1 MTTPSRF
8 PLSPFPSAARAP
20 RWRLLAILLLLWT
33 SLSALAAQ
41 APGKAAVATAHP
53 AATVAA
59 LETLALGGNAFDAA
73 VAVSAALAVVEP
85 YGSGLGGGGFFL
97 LREAG
102 DTPAYRFLDAREKA
116 PLAAHADLYR
126 RQGKVDP
133 ALSVNGALAA
143 AIPGLPAAL
152 VELAGRFG
160 KLPLRD
166 SLAPAIRLARDGFA
180 VDRVYRERAT
190 ARLAALRDD
199 PESARLFL
207 DAQGKVPEERS
218 LLRQPELAATLERLA
233 REGRGGFYGGETA
246 ERLVNGVRAGGGVW
260 SLRDLADYQVVE
272 RRPLRFPLA
281 DGRELIGA
289 PPPSAGG
296 VALAQSLAILQRLPW
311 QRAEGAQRSHYVV
324 ETLRR
329 VYRDRGLLG
338 DPDFIANPLGRLLAP
353 DYLAGLAAGI
363 DPRHVTPSD
372 RLPPAPAWREGDHTT
387 HFAVMD
393 EQGNAVAATLSVNLP
408 FGAAFSVPGTGVVLN
423 DEMDDFAA
431 DPRGAN
437 AYGLSGSQANAV
449 AAGKRPLSSMSPTF
463 VESRERFAAFGT
475 PGGSRIPSMVLLG
488 ILGELDGRPVAE
500 WPAIKRYHH
509 QYRPD
514 VIEYEPGAFDAG
526 QAADLQARGH
536 VLKTLAAPYGNLQ
549 VLAWDKSSG
558 RVEAASDP
566 RGIGEAQVMAV
577 KRIARPAP
585 AGGAVPEPVP
595 VPEPLPAPTPARGA
609 DMKKPVD

>member
-8 PLSPFPSAARAP
+8 FPTSPAVP
-20 RWRLLAILLLLWT
+20 RWRALAAFLLLCA

-73 VAVSAALAVVEP
+73 VAVAGALAVVEP

-102 DTPAYRFLDAREKA
+102 DTPTYRFLDAREKA
-116 PLAAHADLYR
+116 PQAAHPDLYR

-133 ALSVNGALAA
+133 TLSVNGALAA
-143 AIPGLPAAL
+143 GIPGLPAAL

-160 KLPLRD
+160 KLPLCD

-180 VDRVYRERAT
+180 VDRVYRERAGW
-190 ARLAALRDD
+190 RLAALRDD

-207 DAQGKVPEERS
+207 DDKGNVPEDRS

-233 REGRGGFYGGETA
+233 REGRSGFYGGETA
-246 ERLVNGVRAGGGVW
+246 ERLVSGVRAGGGVW
-260 SLRDLADYQVVE
+260 SLRDLTDYQVVE

-281 DGRELIGA
+281 EGRELISA

-296 VALAQSLAILQRLPW
+296 VALAQSLAILQQLPW
-311 QRAEGAQRSHYVV
+311 RQVDAPQRSHYVL

-338 DPDFIANPLGRLLAP
+338 DPDFIANPLARLLAP
-353 DYLAGLAAGI
+353 DYLASLAAGI
-363 DPRHVTPSD
+363 DPRRATPSAS
-372 RLPPAPAWREGDHTT
+372 LPPAPAWREGDHTT
-387 HFAVMD
+387 HFTVMD
-393 EQGNAVAATLSVNLP
+393 AEGNAVAATLSVNLP

-463 VESRERFAAFGT
+463 LESRERFAAFGT
-475 PGGSRIPSMVLLG
+475 PGGSRIPSMVLLA
-488 ILGELDGRPVAE
+488 ILGDLDGRPVAD

-509 QYRPD
+509 QYLPD
-514 VIEYEPGAFDAG
+514 VVEYEPGAFDAA
-526 QAADLQARGH
+526 QAADLQARGYT
-536 VLKTLAAPYGNLQ
+536 LKPLEASYGNLQ
-549 VLAWDKSSG
+549 VLAWDKAAG

-577 KRIARPAP
+577 KRVERPAAAGAKPTAETVPVP
-585 AGGAVPEPVP
+585 APVP
-595 VPEPLPAPTPARGA
+595 VPAAA
-609 DMKKPVD
+609 DTKKPVD